1 MPNTYTELRRTV
13 VGTATS
19 SVTLDLTGISG
30 YTDLVMVYAPLG
42 STNTVTHSMRL
53 NGDTASNYSYTA
65 IRGDGS
71 SASSF
76 RASNQTSLTMYPQD
90 YDNTTVPSVIIVNF
104 QNYANT
110 TTFKTILWRAGMS
123 AGGQGTS
130 AIVGLWRKTP
140 EAITS
145 ITLTS
150 TGNFAVGST
159 FSLYGI
165 ANADQGA
172 AKATGGIITEDS
184 QYWYHTFGA
193 SGAFIPKQSLT
204 CDYIIV
210 GGGGGGGGGV
220 SAAGVGGGGGAGGL
234 RAFTSQSFTATTY
247 NVTVGA
253 GGTTTSA
260 SNGVNGVNSTFNGS
274 TAAGGGGGASWN
286 SGGSGQSNGS
296 AGGSG
301 GGAGQLYGGGDT
313 VLGGAGNT
321 PSTSPSQGNRGG
333 NGTTASGGNYSGCG
347 GGGAV
352 ANGTDVTVSGAVV
365 AYTTGGAGSDSYS
378 SWGLATGT
386 GHNVSG
392 TVYYAGGGG
401 GSGVGS
407 ASSGALYV
415 QGGNGGGGA
424 GSWKLTGS
432 RTAGTAGLA
441 VTGGGGGGGGESI
454 AAGNGGSGVVIVRY
468 AK

>member
-13 VGTATS
+13 VGTATPT
-19 SVTLDLTGISG
+19 VTFDLTGISG

-53 NGDTASNYSYTA
+53 NGDTASNYSYSA

-123 AGGQGTS
+123 ASGQGTS
-130 AIVGLWRKTP
+130 ALVGLWRKTP

-204 CDYIIV
+204 CDYLILAGGGGGGNYN
-210 GGGGGGGGGV
+210 GGGGGGGGGYISGTGSFTATTYNITIGGGGA
-220 SAAGVGGGGGAGGL
+220 SASAQGSNSTFNSLTAVGGGGGAGG
-234 RAFTSQSFTATTY
+234 
-247 NVTVGA
+247 GA
-253 GGTTTSA
+253 GGAGTTGGSGGGGGGTTGATSGLASSA
-260 SNGVNGVNSTFNGS
+260 SGQGFAGGNAYYDGSNTRRGGGGGGATTVGVAATSSTNGAGNGGTGLTSSINGFS
-274 TAAGGGGGASWN
+274 IVYAAGGGGGGHGTDS
-286 SGGSGQSNGS
+286 S
-296 AGGSG
+296 AG
-301 GGAGQLYGGGDT
+301 L
-313 VLGGAGNT
+313 
-321 PSTSPSQGNRGG
+321 
-333 NGTTASGGNYSGCG
+333 GTT
-347 GGGAV
+347 
-352 ANGTDVTVSGAVV
+352 
-365 AYTTGGAGSDSYS
+365 
-378 SWGLATGT
+378 
-386 GHNVSG
+386 NVSG
-392 TVYYAGGGG
+392 NG
-401 GSGVGS
+401 GST
-407 ASSGALYV
+407 AANPT
-415 QGGNGGGGA
+415 NG
-424 GSWKLTGS
+424 T
-432 RTAGTAGLA
+432 
-441 VTGGGGGGGGESI
+441 VNTGGGGGGGGGDRNVI
-454 AAGNGGSGVVIVRY
+454 GTGGSGVVIVRY